1 MISTRNDDNLRPFT
15 DSYGPKLAGVHFYPR
30 RAKKVSDLKTRQ
42 SIKCMILILYGLPH
56 QLWNNYAIYTLTHT
70 HTYITHLRMHVLVL
84 HMHTHTHTHTYT
96 YTYIYIYTYTYTYTC
111 TCTSTSIYTCIVDD
125 THTHSLSLH
134 SSLWFQ
140 GNSAH
145 SKQSV
150 WKRVETTGNPF
161 HGMILTAPTRARRA
175 RTSLM

>member
-15 DSYGPKLAGVHFYPR
+15 DSYGPNLAGVHFCPR

-56 QLWNNYAIYTLTHT
+56 QLWNNYTNHTLMHTSQIYACTSVYYTCTYTHT
-70 HTYITHLRMHVLVL
+70 
-84 HMHTHTHTHTYT
+84 HTHTHTHTYIFT
-96 YTYIYIYTYTYTYTC
+96 LTPTPTHAHARAH
-111 TCTSTSIYTCIVDD
+111 S
-125 THTHSLSLH
+125 HTHSLLIIHIRTLSLYTLC
-134 SSLWFQ
+134 SGSQ